1 MTHRDGPCTGVRRA
15 SRALADLTV
24 TGLASLPVRGRA
36 SSLAMGSRGVEC
48 LAPFLALSL
57 RQQHDGAMPR
67 GHTQHPTPD
76 LFSEASAPEAPPT
89 PASQV
94 SSPQAAAV
102 DVAVSVRRYLLPKDL
117 PNALKR
123 LDDGELASLLVAAL
137 DEAKRRGKLPS
148 GLAASALDDPTPR
161 GSRKGNKS
169 STVRPAHVA
178 ILSLTRGQVNA
189 VRAAFKAGIAPSRI
203 AREFGIS
210 QSEVR
215 KLLASDA
222 RQRGRES

>member
-1 MTHRDGPCTGVRRA
+1 
-15 SRALADLTV
+15 
-24 TGLASLPVRGRA
+24 
-36 SSLAMGSRGVEC
+36 
-48 LAPFLALSL
+48 
-57 RQQHDGAMPR
+57 MPR
-67 GHTQHPTPD
+67 GRTQHPTPD
-76 LFSEASAPEAPPT
+76 LFSEAS

-94 SSPQAAAV
+94 SSPKAAAAV
-102 DVAVSVRRYLLPKDL
+102 DMAASLRRYLLPKDL

-123 LDDGELASLLVAAL
+123 LDDGELASLLAAAL

-148 GLAASALDDPTPR
+148 GLAASELGDPTPR

-169 STVRPAHVA
+169 STVRPGHVA

-189 VRAAFKAGIAPSRI
+189 VRAAFKAGIAPPRI

-215 KLLASDA
+215 KVLASDG
-222 RQRGRES
+222 RQRGRER